1 LFGLSA
7 AGLLILQCCAP
18 PSVILTHA
26 ASFTGSPKKLG
37 AQRKRHDAQDPK
49 DDLPCR
55 SFDFYSETLKLN
67 RTLGLSKKYDNC
79 ERDNCGSGQAEC
91 RRQRRKSAGMVMVFR
106 FRAISTRFF
115 MPQEQHL

>member
-1 LFGLSA
+1 MTTA
-7 AGLLILQCCAP
+7 A
-18 PSVILTHA
+18 ILTHA

-37 AQRKRHDAQDPK
+37 AQRKRHDAQNPK

-91 RRQRRKSAGMVMVFR
+91 RGEVIFDQIFPEVEADM
-106 FRAISTRFF
+106 ID
-115 MPQEQHL
+115 E